1 MHEVPTFFSEQTM
14 FLLKLLEGR
23 VERIALSTDRLVD
36 PLQVIRLRPQML
48 EAFFDLRV
56 QILEAS
62 NLVYI

>member
-1 MHEVPTFFSEQTM
+1 M

>member
-1 MHEVPTFFSEQTM
+1 VHEVPTFFSEQTM
-14 FLLKLLEGR
+14 FLLKFLEGR
-23 VERIALSTDRLVD
+23 VERITLSTDRLVD

-48 EAFFDLRV
+48 EAFFDLGV